1 MPSLHTS
8 LRNSLE
14 STIKAARR
22 EAEAGARAALAYLG
36 VAEAEP
42 GSHLSPEQRK
52 LRTRLRAHAAQLGDG
67 QRGRAF
73 TSLRRLEHETA
84 YEHWHRMLFARFLAE
99 NELLLEPGGMAISL
113 EEASELAAEEKMDL
127 WAYAARCAQVM
138 LPQVFRADDPVLAIE
153 LPREHRT
160 AIERL
165 VQDLPATVFTADDA
179 LGWVYQFWR
188 ADEKEAVNKAGD
200 KINADTI
207 SAVTQLFTEH
217 YMVEFLLHNTLG
229 GWWAARRMKED
240 GAKQT
245 FASEAEARSAFAV
258 PGVEW
263 TYLRFIQNEA
273 TGTFSLPTS
282 SQFPGWPDR
291 VRELRLLDPCCG
303 SGHFLVALLPILVA
317 LLREQ
322 EKLSVQEAIH
332 VVLANMLHGLEL
344 DARCSQLAAFNVAL
358 AAWKL
363 AGEVFTLPSLSIACC
378 GIAPN
383 ADRNDWLNLATKL
396 TPGDPLAANRD
407 LLGTSEQPALLDA
420 RLAAGLGRLYD
431 LFSKAPDL
439 GSLLNPASALNQSAD
454 LFQAQFESLSGLLTN
469 ALSREVSANAESQEQ
484 VVAAAGIAKAA
495 DMLSSKFHL
504 VVTNVPYLGRGKHGD
519 VLKKHIE
526 THFVQGKADLAT
538 AFVLRCLDFCLPG
551 GTTALV
557 TPQTWLFLPIYKK
570 FRPPILTDRT
580 WNALVTLGEEA
591 WRSFGIRG
599 PRTTLT
605 ILTAVAPDPKSQFFG
620 IDVATNRGQTPI
632 LVDEKAAR
640 LSGIV
645 PSKLHVLSQRDQLK
659 NPDSVIG
666 FTSVTDID
674 LVEQFA
680 SFHNGICAGDRPQF
694 VRYFW
699 EISMAVKGWKFQQ
712 STVDWTTTYGGRES
726 LFKWDDDAGSFRRF
740 VTSRLGEGMEGSWIR
755 GKNAWGKRGIL
766 VSAMNHLPVSLYQGD
781 LFDENTVVVIP
792 NESVHLCPL
801 WAYLSSDSYSTA
813 VRSINQALKVRGPLV
828 QVPFDLAHWQR
839 IAAEKYPNGLPKPHS
854 DDPTQ
859 WLFYGHP
866 NSSHAHGMMNR
877 EGAVPEPTQA
887 LHIALARLLGYRW
900 PRQTG
905 SSFPDC
911 PALEADGL
919 EPYADADGIVC
930 LHEMKGEE
938 AAAPRLQS
946 LLAAAFGDA
955 WSPALLERLLA
966 AVGFAGKTLED
977 WLRDGF
983 FKQHCDLFHQRPFLW
998 HLWDGL
1004 PRGFSAI
1011 VNYHQLAGANGLGRR
1026 TLEKL
1031 TYNVLG
1037 DWISRQQDGVRQGVG
1052 GADDRLA
1059 AAMELKKR
1067 LEAILLGEP
1076 PHDLFIRWK
1085 PLHEQPLGWEP
1096 DINDGVR
1103 LNIRPFM
1110 ANDLPA
1116 TSRGQ
1121 KGAGILRT
1129 KPNIKWEKDR
1139 GKEPESSRPQTDF
1152 PWFWSADGKT
1162 FTGDRLNDIH
1172 LTRAQ
1177 KEAARKA

>member
-1 MPSLHTS
+1 
-8 LRNSLE
+8 
-14 STIKAARR
+14 
-22 EAEAGARAALAYLG
+22 
-36 VAEAEP
+36 
-42 GSHLSPEQRK
+42 
-52 LRTRLRAHAAQLGDG
+52 
-67 QRGRAF
+67 
-73 TSLRRLEHETA
+73 
-84 YEHWHRMLFARFLAE
+84 MLFARFLAE

-263 TYLRFIQNEA
+263 TYLRFIQDEA
-273 TGTFSLPTS
+273 TGTFSLPSS

-322 EKLSVQEAIH
+322 EKLTVQEAIH
-332 VVLANMLHGLEL
+332 VVLADMLHGLEL
-344 DARCSQLAAFNVAL
+344 DARCSQLAAFNVAF

-383 ADRNDWLNLATKL
+383 ADRNDWLNLAAKL

-454 LFQAQFESLSGLLTN
+454 LFQAQFESLAGLLTN

-504 VVTNVPYLGRGKHGD
+504 VVTNVPYLGRGKQGE
-519 VLKKHIE
+519 VLKRHIE
-526 THFVQGKADLAT
+526 THYPTGKADLAT
-538 AFVLRCLDFCLPG
+538 AFVLRCLEFCDHG

-557 TPQTWLFLPIYKK
+557 TPQNWLFLGSYKDMRESLLAK
-570 FRPPILTDRT
+570 QT
-580 WNALVTLGEEA
+580 WNCVARLGHGAFETIGGQVVNVALLSISQT
-591 WRSFGIRG
+591 G
-599 PRTTLT
+599 PGATVVIAGLD
-605 ILTAVAPDPKSQFFG
+605 VSSSKS
-620 IDVATNRGQTPI
+620 A
-632 LVDEKAAR
+632 DEKATSLRSHSSLKVVGQADQITNPDAR
-640 LSGIV
+640 IV
-645 PSKLHVLSQRDQLK
+645 IGEMDQSTPLGRYAKSTEGTSTGDNEAFLRKSWELREGATVQGWCCFQGAPSKNGTIDGHCDMIPWEDGKSAMCRSSGARIRGHTAWNKPGILIGRMNRLTVGPYAEALFDKSCIVLTPFDPSHL
-659 NPDSVIG
+659 SAIYS
-666 FTSVTDID
+666 FC
-674 LVEQFA
+674 A
-680 SFHNGICAGDRPQF
+680 SPQF
-694 VRYFW
+694 EF
-699 EISMAVKGWKFQQ
+699 
-712 STVDWTTTYGGRES
+712 
-726 LFKWDDDAGSFRRF
+726 
-740 VTSRLGEGMEGSWIR
+740 
-755 GKNAWGKRGIL
+755 
-766 VSAMNHLPVSLYQGD
+766 
-781 LFDENTVVVIP
+781 
-792 NESVHLCPL
+792 
-801 WAYLSSDSYSTA
+801 A
-813 VRSINQALKVRGPLV
+813 VRQLDQKMGVATTVAEK
-828 QVPFDLAHWQR
+828 VPFDLAYWQR
-839 IAAEKYPNGLPKPHS
+839 VAAEKYPNGLPKPHS

-866 NSSHAHGMMNR
+866 NPAHAHGMINR
-877 EGAVPEPTQA
+877 EGAVPEPSQS

-919 EPYADADGIVC
+919 EPHADADGIVC

-1011 VNYHQLAGANGLGRR
+1011 VNYHQLAGPNGLGRR

-1059 AAMELKKR
+1059 AALELKKR

-1172 LTRAQ
+1172 LPRAQ

>member
-1 MPSLHTS
+1 MPALPTS

-73 TSLRRLEHETA
+73 ASLRRLEHETA

-160 AIERL
+160 AIEKL

-240 GAKQT
+240 GAKQS

-258 PGVEW
+258 PGVDW
-263 TYLRFIQNEA
+263 TYLRFIQDEA
-273 TGTFSLPTS
+273 TGTFSLPSS

-322 EKLSVQEAIH
+322 EKLTVQEAIH
-332 VVLANMLHGLEL
+332 VVLADMLHGLEL
-344 DARCSQLAAFNVAL
+344 DARCSQLAAFNVAF

-383 ADRNDWLNLATKL
+383 ADRNDWLNLAAKL

-454 LFQAQFESLSGLLTN
+454 LFQAQFESLAGLLTN
-469 ALSREVSANAESQEQ
+469 ALSHEASANAESQEQ

-495 DMLSSKFHL
+495 ELLSSSFHFII
-504 VVTNVPYLGRGKHGD
+504 TNVPYLGRGKQGS
-519 VLKKHIE
+519 VLMNHIE
-526 THFVQGKADLAT
+526 NHYPSGKADLAT
-538 AFVLRCLDFCLPG
+538 AFVLRCLEFCKLG
-551 GTTALV
+551 GSAALV
-557 TPQTWLFLPIYKK
+557 TPQNWLFLGGYKGM
-570 FRPPILTDRT
+570 REQLLREQT
-580 WNALVTLGEEA
+580 WNIVARLGPRAFETITGEIVNVALVALSLQTPNASLVIPGVDVAELKTPSEKSAGLCNKELSAVRQIAQLENPDCRFSLESAQLQGTLLKTSAESYQGVVTGDLERFRVSFWEVSDLKQI
-591 WRSFGIRG
+591 WRPF
-599 PRTTLT
+599 RTT
-605 ILTAVAPDPKSQFFG
+605 
-620 IDVATNRGQTPI
+620 IDEAETFTGMNSVLRWENGAGSLHEYARAT
-632 LVDEKAAR
+632 
-640 LSGIV
+640 
-645 PSKLHVLSQRDQLK
+645 RDQLH
-659 NPDSVIG
+659 DM
-666 FTSVTDID
+666 
-674 LVEQFA
+674 
-680 SFHNGICAGDRPQF
+680 H
-694 VRYFW
+694 
-699 EISMAVKGWKFQQ
+699 
-712 STVDWTTTYGGRES
+712 ES
-726 LFKWDDDAGSFRRF
+726 GNK
-740 VTSRLGEGMEGSWIR
+740 
-755 GKNAWGKRGIL
+755 AWGRKGIAVNRMRGLLAGVYSGEI
-766 VSAMNHLPVSLYQGD
+766 
-781 LFDENTVVVIP
+781 FDNNVAVCIP
-792 NESVHLCPL
+792 
-801 WAYLSSDSYSTA
+801 SDSSHYP
-813 VRSINQALKVRGPLV
+813 ALLTFLCSPDFVSMVRGLDQSIKV
-828 QVPFDLAHWQR
+828 TNKTLLKIPFDLDHWR
-839 IAAEKYPNGLPKPHS
+839 RVADEKYPNGLPRPHS

-866 NSSHAHGMMNR
+866 NPADNHGMMNR
-877 EGAVPEPTQA
+877 EGVVPEPKQA
-887 LHIALARLLGYRW
+887 LHIALARLLSYRW

-1011 VNYHQLAGANGLGRR
+1011 VNYHQLAGAKGLGRR

-1059 AAMELKKR
+1059 SALELKKR

-1110 ANDLPA
+1110 ASDLPA
-1116 TSRGQ
+1116 TSKGQ

-1177 KEAARKA
+1177 KEAARKP